1 MPLPFD
7 AVGQAVGAATWLV
20 GAVAERLVGDGVAA
34 WAARHGLDDAE
45 VPRLRAA
52 LRRAN
57 LVLGAARAGGKKI
70 GNEELAGPIAAVRR
84 LAADARNLLDEL
96 DYLESHHK
104 ISDKEH
110 DPCSSKAQSFIRFA
124 YGFASQTS
132 KYISS
137 TVKINPKVSVMHKED
152 GPLTTKRKVERHD
165 IMTGM
170 KRMKLADS
178 DNQMIPESKLEGD
191 TVPDGTAERKLTK
204 DDISRRITN
213 IVDQLHG
220 ICEDVR
226 KALKQEKLD
235 EITRVTQNTISNS
248 REEGACFVETKVFA
262 REHEKNHIENCII
275 NSEASNQKL
284 MVLPVI
290 GTGGVG
296 KTTLAR
302 TIYNDPDVQAKF
314 GIRIWIHVSVNF
326 DVVKLTEHI
335 LECISDGRHKNL
347 TKNFSMLQDGIKQ
360 CLNKRFL
367 LVLDDMWEDDERRWN
382 KLLAPLRCTEIS
394 GNVVLVTT
402 RELSVV
408 KMTSTVEQHI
418 NLGGLKEDVFWL
430 FFKRCIFGEENYQG
444 RRKLQKIGKEI
455 VTRLKGNPLAA
466 RSVGTLL
473 KRRLEEKYWQRIS
486 DGDEWKL
493 QGGNDDILPAL
504 MLSYNHLPYHLQR
517 LFSYCAVFPKG
528 YKFHKEQ
535 LVCIWIA
542 LGFVVD
548 ERKRLED
555 TGSDYFDDLVDRSF
569 FEKIEEPQEPAYYL
583 MHDLIHDVAQS
594 VSVDEC
600 LTVDGSAPLIVSPSL
615 SHVSIWTDSAYKK
628 QQNGDIERNET
639 FEKRITA
646 IQKDDIL
653 RSLDSVMLVGAYNET
668 LSVMFAKILRQLQY
682 VRVLRLSAMPFGAD
696 NLLSSIPKLIH
707 LRYLELWSTSDAP
720 KPLPETLCGLY
731 HLQVLDVSHWSG
743 LDGLPRRISNLV
755 NLRYLIVPEES
766 SEPLH
771 LHSKIARVGELNF
784 LQELKEYSVQIESG
798 FEISQLENLNEIR
811 GSLRIFNLENV
822 RKKDEACCARIKD
835 KKHLRTLSLSWG
847 RTSANPSFPKEV
859 LEGLQ
864 PHDRLE
870 HLHIINYIDAT
881 PSWLGQ
887 NFSLNNLESLYLHDC
902 TGMEI
907 LPPFNEL
914 PFLEKLSLVGMSA
927 LKEVKFDFGCGTASR
942 GSSSS
947 EEDITDLNGF
957 ALTEL
962 ELFRCSSLTSVRLL
976 SCMALTKLSIV
987 DCVVLASIDG
997 LQSLD
1002 QLKYCDIKECPC
1014 FPSAPNFETRFQGII
1029 SI

>member
-1 MPLPFD
+1 
-7 AVGQAVGAATWLV
+7 
-20 GAVAERLVGDGVAA
+20 
-34 WAARHGLDDAE
+34 
-45 VPRLRAA
+45 
-52 LRRAN
+52 
-57 LVLGAARAGGKKI
+57 
-70 GNEELAGPIAAVRR
+70 
-84 LAADARNLLDEL
+84 
-96 DYLESHHK
+96 
-104 ISDKEH
+104 
-110 DPCSSKAQSFIRFA
+110 
-124 YGFASQTS
+124 
-132 KYISS
+132 
-137 TVKINPKVSVMHKED
+137 MHKED
-152 GPLTTKRKVERHD
+152 GPSTTKRKVERHD

-191 TVPDGTAERKLTK
+191 TVPDGTPERKLTK

-262 REHEKNHIENCII
+262 RENEKNQIENCII
-275 NSEASNQKL
+275 NSEASNEKL
-284 MVLPVI
+284 MVLPII

-314 GIRIWIHVSVNF
+314 GTRVWIHVSVNF
-326 DVVKLTEHI
+326 DVVRLTEEI
-335 LECISDGRHKNL
+335 LECISDSRHKNL
-347 TKNFSMLQDGIKQ
+347 TRNISMLHDGIKK
-360 CLNKRFL
+360 CLTKRFL
-367 LVLDDMWEDDERRWN
+367 LVLDDLWEDDERRWD
-382 KLLAPLRCTEIS
+382 KLLAPLRCTEIT

-418 NLGGLKEDVFWL
+418 NLSGLKENVFWL

-466 RSVGTLL
+466 KSVATLL
-473 KRRLEEKYWQRIS
+473 KRRLEENYWQRIS

-535 LVCIWIA
+535 LVRIWIA

-569 FEKIEEPQEPAYYL
+569 FEKIEDPQEPAYYL

-600 LTVDGSAPLIVSPSL
+600 LTVDGSGPLIVSPSP
-615 SHVSIWTDSAYKK
+615 SHVSIWTESVYKK

-639 FEKRITA
+639 FEKRISA

-653 RSLDSVMLVGAYNET
+653 RSLDSVMLVGAYDET
-668 LSVMFAKILRQLQY
+668 LSVMFTKILMQLQY
-682 VRVLRLSAMPFGAD
+682 VRVLVLSAMPVGAD
-696 NLLSSIPKLIH
+696 VLLSSIPKLIH

-720 KPLPETLCGLY
+720 KLLPEALCGLY
-731 HLQVLDVSHWSG
+731 HLQVLDVSHWCG

-755 NLRYLIVPEES
+755 NLRYLIVPES

-771 LHSKIARVGELNF
+771 LHSKIARVGELKF
-784 LQELKEYSVQIESG
+784 LQELKEYCVQIESG

-822 RKKDEACCARIKD
+822 RKKDEAFCARIKD
-835 KKHLRTLSLSWG
+835 KKHLRILSLSWG
-847 RTSANPSFPKEV
+847 RTRANPPFPKEV

-887 NFSLNNLESLYLHDC
+887 NFSLNNLESLCLHDC

-907 LPPFNEL
+907 LPPFNKL
-914 PFLEKLSLVGMSA
+914 PFLEKLSLVGMSS

-942 GSSSS
+942 GSPSS
-947 EEDITDLNGF
+947 EEDMTDLNGF

-962 ELFRCSSLTSVRLL
+962 ELSKCLSLTSVRLL
-976 SCMALTKLSIV
+976 SCRALTKLSII
-987 DCVVLASIDG
+987 DCVVLASIEG

-1014 FPSAPNFETRFQGII
+1014 FPSAPNYERQLQGIT

>member
-96 DYLESHHK
+96 DYLEIHHK
-104 ISDKEH
+104 IRDKEH
-110 DPCSSKAQSFIRFA
+110 DPCSSKAQSFICFA

-132 KYISS
+132 KSISS
-137 TVKINPKVSVMHKED
+137 TVKINPKVSAMHKED
-152 GPLTTKRKVERHD
+152 DPLTTKRKVERHD

-178 DNQMIPESKLEGD
+178 DSQMIPESKLEGD
-191 TVPDGTAERKLTK
+191 TVPDGTPERKLTK

-262 REHEKNHIENCII
+262 REHEKNQIENCII

-302 TIYNDPDVQAKF
+302 TVYNDPDVQAKF

-326 DVVKLTEHI
+326 DVVKLTEEI

-360 CLNKRFL
+360 YLNKRFL

-418 NLGGLKEDVFWL
+418 NLGGLKEDAFWL
-430 FFKRCIFGEENYQG
+430 FFKRCIFGEENYEG

-517 LFSYCAVFPKG
+517 LFSYCDVFPKG
-528 YKFHKEQ
+528 YKFHKVQ
-535 LVCIWIA
+535 LVRIWIA

-600 LTVDGSAPLIVSPSL
+600 LTVDGSGPLIVSSSL

-628 QQNGDIERNET
+628 QQNGDIECNET
-639 FEKRITA
+639 FEKKITA

-653 RSLDSVMLVGAYNET
+653 RSLDSVMLVGAYDER

-696 NLLSSIPKLIH
+696 ILLSSIPKLIH

-720 KPLPETLCGLY
+720 KPLPEALCGLY

-771 LHSKIARVGELNF
+771 LHSKIARVGELKF

-822 RKKDEACCARIKD
+822 RKKDEASCARIKD

-907 LPPFNEL
+907 LPSFSEL
-914 PFLEKLSLVGMSA
+914 PFLEKLSLVGMSS

-942 GSSSS
+942 GSPSS
-947 EEDITDLNGF
+947 EEDMTDLNGS
-957 ALTEL
+957 ALTEF
-962 ELFRCSSLTSVRLL
+962 ELSKCSSLTSVRRL
-976 SCMALTKLSIV
+976 SCMALTKLSII

-1014 FPSAPNFETRFQGII
+1014 FPSAPNFETFQGII